1 MATKYNM
8 SIQLFLLFVNIILI
22 RISQCSEN
30 NDYNYEP
37 FKHSQYPTVMKDIED
52 ECEKCDRK
60 KCPPIIQCNVGTVRD
75 KCGCCDICALEEA
88 QLCNIPEDFKNGIL
102 KPGITWH
109 GMCGTD
115 LECRTRTDIDSK
127 IIGSQS
133 ICYCVKPGKVCG
145 SDGVTYSKCK
155 MNATI
160 ISSNGTVIPISEGPC
175 QTAPSVKLTVLNQ
188 TVIEG
193 TNVTLIC
200 EARGYPL
207 PTITWYFN
215 KPNQKQDKIQMPGNY
230 KDFTVSVRGGT
241 EETHTISYLQITNFI
256 LEYEGEYVCMAD
268 NIVGIKAQGTSLVRN
283 SASPMFS
290 SSLISSTEL
299 YLHNDD
305 DDESKH

>member
-1 MATKYNM
+1 MKHRLQCLGHVLRMSSQRIPRRGLFADSGTGRRKRRGGQYMTWCRDMKESCKKLASVGLSQLPGWGPKDGATH
-8 SIQLFLLFVNIILI
+8 
-22 RISQCSEN
+22 EN

-37 FKHSQYPTVMKDIED
+37 FKHLQYPTVMKDIED

-175 QTAPSVKLTVLNQ
+175 QTGKLLFLKVY
-188 TVIEG
+188 
-193 TNVTLIC
+193 
-200 EARGYPL
+200 R
-207 PTITWYFN
+207 
-215 KPNQKQDKIQMPGNY
+215 
-230 KDFTVSVRGGT
+230 
-241 EETHTISYLQITNFI
+241 
-256 LEYEGEYVCMAD
+256 
-268 NIVGIKAQGTSLVRN
+268 
-283 SASPMFS
+283 
-290 SSLISSTEL
+290 
-299 YLHNDD
+299 
-305 DDESKH
+305 